1 MRIGGRNEGTNR
13 RDDTKLFRERG
24 SESESESRS
33 RSRCDREREVFNY
46 EFKGLQLAK
55 EEERKRNESV
65 LKVLKGFAAVRC
77 RVTYYNL

>member
-1 MRIGGRNEGTNR
+1 LRIGGRNEGTNR

-33 RSRCDREREVFNY
+33 RSRCDREREVFDY

-55 EEERKRNESV
+55 EEERKEERERFEGV
-65 LKVLKGFAAVRC
+65 KGFAAVRC

>member
-24 SESESESRS
+24 SESESRS
-33 RSRCDREREVFNY
+33 RSRCDREREVFDY

>member
-1 MRIGGRNEGTNR
+1 LRIGGRNEGTNR

-33 RSRCDREREVFNY
+33 RSRCDREREVFDY

-65 LKVLKGFAAVRC
+65 LKVLKDLLRSGVG
-77 RVTYYNL
+77 

>member
-1 MRIGGRNEGTNR
+1 MRIGGRNEGTNS

-33 RSRCDREREVFNY
+33 RSRCDREREVFDY

-65 LKVLKGFAAVRC
+65 LKVLKGFDAVRC